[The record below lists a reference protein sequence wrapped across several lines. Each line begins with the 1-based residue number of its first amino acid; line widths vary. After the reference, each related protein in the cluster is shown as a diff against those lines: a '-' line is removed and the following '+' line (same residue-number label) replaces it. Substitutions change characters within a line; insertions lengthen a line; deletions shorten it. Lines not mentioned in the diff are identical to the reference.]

1 MANKKKVLYRGDRFR
16 SYLERKDLTY
26 AKASSILSINKNTIG
41 KAVRGGN
48 LYVDVLLKI
57 SNSLDFPIT
66 SFFKYEDGTYL
77 NDENYINSL
86 YPALGDKDNSPILA
100 SEMEKKYKLCEKD
113 NNFDAELLA
122 SRDQEIALLKSLND
136 NYRQQIAILK
146 QKLKEKE

>member
-1 MANKKKVLYRGDRFR
+1 MLMFCW
-16 SYLERKDLTY
+16 
-26 AKASSILSINKNTIG
+26 
-41 KAVRGGN
+41 
-48 LYVDVLLKI
+48 KI

-122 SRDQEIALLKSLND
+122 SRGSGNSIIEISK
-136 NYRQQIAILK
+136 R
-146 QKLKEKE
+146 